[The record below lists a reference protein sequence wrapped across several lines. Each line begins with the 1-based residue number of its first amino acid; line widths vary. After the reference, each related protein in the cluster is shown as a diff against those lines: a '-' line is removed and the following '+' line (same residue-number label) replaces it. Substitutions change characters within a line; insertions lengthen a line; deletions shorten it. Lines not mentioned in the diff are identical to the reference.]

1 MKGNSIE
8 EDIKIVENYLAN
20 SAINETD
27 SDFFKEGGWETVDL
41 EIPKSMKHIL
51 SDYKRVLKENEQLST
66 EVNSLKKENEELKEE
81 RQIVGIPVRNKRDGK
96 IGIVLHQWESG
107 SVAVLESI
115 NPRVINTHDSWN
127 TLEIV
132 TDEVKQTKTKCE
144 TIPIKKV
151 KDKIEELEEELEI
164 MKVDNMYG
172 RYKEYG
178 GKTKWERLF
187 ATKYGMHDAL
197 QELLES
203 EK

>member
-1 MKGNSIE
+1 MKENSIE
-8 EDIKIVENYLAN
+8 EDIERLKLCSTNQCNICGRYE
-20 SAINETD
+20 
-27 SDFFKEGGWETVDL
+27 KEECML
-41 EIPKSMKHIL
+41 ERNRCEQHIL
-51 SDYKRVLKENEQLST
+51 SDYKRVLEENEQLST

-144 TIPIKKV
+144 TIPIKKI
-151 KDKIEELEEELEI
+151 KDKIEYLEDYIEENSDEQGYWGNINPDVIYGQIEILEEIL
-164 MKVDNMYG
+164 K
-172 RYKEYG
+172 
-178 GKTKWERLF
+178 
-187 ATKYGMHDAL
+187 
-197 QELLES
+197 LES
-203 EK
+203 E